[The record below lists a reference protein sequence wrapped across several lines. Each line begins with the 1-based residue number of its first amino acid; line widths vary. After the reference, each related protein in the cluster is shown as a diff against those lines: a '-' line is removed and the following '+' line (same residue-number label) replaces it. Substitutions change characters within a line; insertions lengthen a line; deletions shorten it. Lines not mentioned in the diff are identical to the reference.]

1 MRYKGYYSRYFS
13 VESIMKFK
21 SAVFQLRKQCE
32 FLGLT
37 WDELMVF
44 IERNPYAMNNKT
56 IDAFTV
62 YQDWQQYK
70 KNP

>member
-1 MRYKGYYSRYFS
+1 MRLKGATT
-13 VESIMKFK
+13 VLKN
-21 SAVFQLRKQCE
+21 QCE

-56 IDAFTV
+56 IDALYTRKALDIV
-62 YQDWQQYK
+62 NESWYSISMD
-70 KNP
+70 

>member
-1 MRYKGYYSRYFS
+1 MGLKGATT
-13 VESIMKFK
+13 VLK
-21 SAVFQLRKQCE
+21 KQCE

-62 YQDWQQYK
+62 YK
-70 KNP
+70 KGP

>member
-1 MRYKGYYSRYFS
+1 MRFKGATT
-13 VESIMKFK
+13 VLK
-21 SAVFQLRKQCE
+21 KQCE

>member
-1 MRYKGYYSRYFS
+1 MRFKGYYSRYFS

-44 IERNPYAMNNKT
+44 IERNPYAFPNKA
-56 IDAFTV
+56 IEAFTV
-62 YQDWQQYK
+62 YK
-70 KNP
+70 KGP